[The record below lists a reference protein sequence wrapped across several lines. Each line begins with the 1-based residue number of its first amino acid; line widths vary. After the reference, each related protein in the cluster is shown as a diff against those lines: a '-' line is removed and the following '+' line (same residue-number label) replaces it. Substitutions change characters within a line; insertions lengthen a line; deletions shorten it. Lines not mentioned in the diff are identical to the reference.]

1 MTTRPSRGS
10 WLLRLEPPW
19 LAERA
24 GRRSTHVHVSRQR
37 HRSLV
42 LLLFSVARIIAWT
55 ILGAAVGA
63 GLLGTAGFGWAKDLA
78 ESVPF
83 VALISLYANW
93 ATDVGTATAA
103 FAALVASDSHAAVV
117 ATGRMLEADLE
128 ALQADVDRLAGL
140 GPGQEADGLA
150 ASIRQKLVAAPRT

>member
-1 MTTRPSRGS
+1 V
-10 WLLRLEPPW
+10 
-19 LAERA
+19 AARA
-24 GRRSTHVHVSRQR
+24 SRRSTHTHVNRQR

-42 LLLFSVARIIAWT
+42 LLLFSIGRIIAWT

-63 GLLGTAGFGWAKDLA
+63 GLLGADGFGWAKDLS

-117 ATGRMLEADLE
+117 ATGKMLEADLE
-128 ALQADVDRLAGL
+128 ALMDDIGRLAEL
-140 GPGQEADGLA
+140 GPGDEAAELA
-150 ASIRQKLVAAPRT
+150 ETIRRKIVPAPEA

>member
-1 MTTRPSRGS
+1 MTTRLPRS
-10 WLLRLEPPW
+10 WLHHRSSTRL
-19 LAERA
+19 AA
-24 GRRSTHVHVSRQR
+24 SHVNRQR

-63 GLLGTAGFGWAKDLA
+63 GLLGTAGFGWAKDLS

-117 ATGRMLEADLE
+117 ATGQMLEADLE
-128 ALQADVDRLAGL
+128 ALQSDVDRLAGL
-140 GPGQEADGLA
+140 GPGQEAADLA
-150 ASIRQKLVAAPRT
+150 ASIHRKLTAAPRT